1 MMSAEL
7 PKTKSRYWKNLQE
20 ANGSNAFEKILP
32 GEFPD
37 GMSEWLD
44 PLSRRSF
51 LKLMSASIAL
61 AGVGACTRQPLRPIV
76 PYVRQPEE
84 LIPGRPLFFATAL
97 TLAGYARG
105 ALVETHEGQTH

>member
-1 MMSAEL
+1 MSAEL

-20 ANGSNAFEKILP
+20 ANGSNAFEKSLP

-76 PYVRQPEE
+76 PYVRQPE
-84 LIPGRPLFFATAL
+84 
-97 TLAGYARG
+97 
-105 ALVETHEGQTH
+105 